1 MKPIEHRIVLKNDIS
16 ELERLHDFI
25 KQIGKENHIKDGL
38 LDEINLAVEEA
49 IVNVI
54 DYAYPDGVEG
64 EAVINV
70 NEENGFI
77 KFVIK
82 DKGKPF
88 DPTQVKE
95 ADTTLGVEDR
105 EIGGLGIF
113 LVRKIMDN
121 VQYERTADGQNVLT
135 LIKKIKEENI

>member
-1 MKPIEHRIVLKNDIS
+1 MKSIEHRIVLKNDIS

-25 KQIGKENHIKDGL
+25 KQGKENHIKDGL

-70 NEENGFI
+70 NEENGFM